1 MEELML
7 VDDLLNNQI
16 TRICL
21 ILIIASLSHLF
32 VRSSIRSLVRRA
44 VRGHRHHS
52 KEEEKKREDTLA
64 SMFRKMAGVIIWVV
78 AIVLIL
84 GELQVNFTAVLTG
97 AGFLGVV
104 IGFGAQKTIGDFMAG
119 AFIILENQ
127 FRVGD
132 IVNLRASGGDIAG
145 IVEEITVRI
154 TKLRDLDGQLHFI
167 PNGSIEYVTNMTF
180 QYAGINLDIGVSY
193 DADIDK
199 VEIVMNKVGSEMAKK
214 EPWDAK
220 IVEPIEFLR
229 LDSFDDSAVTVKALG
244 KVKPGTQWEVA
255 GEYRRRL
262 KKEFEKEGIGIPFP
276 QRVIHQAKK

>member
-1 MEELML
+1 MEELTFISE
-7 VDDLLNNQI
+7 LLDNQI
-16 TRICL
+16 TRVCI
-21 ILIIASLSHLF
+21 ILIIASLTHL
-32 VRSSIRSLVRRA
+32 LVRGSISKLVRKA

-64 SMFRKMAGVIIWVV
+64 SMFRKVVGAVIWVV
-78 AIVLIL
+78 AVVLVL
-84 GELQVNFTAVLTG
+84 SELKVNLAAVLTG

-104 IGFGAQKTIGDFMAG
+104 IGFGAQKSIGDFMAG

-132 IVNLRASGGDIAG
+132 IVNLRVSGSDVAG
-145 IVEEITVRI
+145 IAEEITIRI

-167 PNGSIEYVTNMTF
+167 PNGSIEFVTNMTF
-180 QYAGINLDIGVSY
+180 QYAGVNLDVGVSY

-199 VEIVMNKVGSEMAKK
+199 VELVMNKVGSDMAKA
-214 EPWDAK
+214 EPWADK
-220 IVEPIEFLR
+220 IVEPVEFLR
-229 LDSFDDSAVTVKALG
+229 LDSFDDSAVKVKALG
-244 KVKPGTQWEVA
+244 KVKAGTQWEVA

-262 KKEFEKEGIGIPFP
+262 KKAFEKEGIGIPFP